1 MSAKRSIALLGTLGV
16 GLLLA
21 WWLARPSGPS
31 RPEPPPVV
39 VPRPDV
45 PAVLP
50 IAKVDVAP
58 PTGDALIEAVTD
70 MDNPKRRE
78 LATLGLSGKRTAG
91 EIQALSVYLTERPVG
106 GAAHWTRE
114 FAHRDVLMNTLR
126 AQSQNRDHVIS
137 TFARVY
143 QNPRQGD
150 TLRGY
155 ALQHLALLYRDASR
169 ELTQGQREQIL
180 VTLRGA
186 LPERADGTL
195 ASTALVGLQEIASI
209 DSTGVSSDE
218 VSSLALE
225 LMRDPSANA
234 LTRISALQIAGEN
247 KLGAAEADARRL
259 ADDPAQDRV
268 VRMAAIW
275 TLGQLGAGGAARQR
289 LTNDPDPFIRGA
301 ASASLARTKDI
312 AL

>member
-1 MSAKRSIALLGTLGV
+1 VEEGTSTV
-16 GLLLA
+16 V
-21 WWLARPSGPS
+21 PQ
-31 RPEPPPVV
+31 PEAPVV
-39 VPRPDV
+39 APTPKIEPV
-45 PAVLP
+45 
-50 IAKVDVAP
+50 P

-78 LATLGLSGKRTAG
+78 LARLGLSGKRTAG
-91 EIQALSVYLTERPVG
+91 EVQALSAYLVERPVG
-106 GAAHWTRE
+106 GGAHWGRE

-126 AQSQNRDHVIS
+126 AQPQARDHVVS
-137 TFARVY
+137 TLARIY
-143 QNPRQGD
+143 QDPRQGD

-155 ALQHLALLYRDASR
+155 ALQHLALLYRGNSR
-169 ELTQGQREQIL
+169 DLTRGQREQIL
-180 VTLRGA
+180 ATLHSA
-186 LPERADGTL
+186 LPERTAGTL

-218 VSSLALE
+218 VSALALE
-225 LMRDPSANA
+225 LMRDPTANA

>member
-1 MSAKRSIALLGTLGV
+1 
-16 GLLLA
+16 
-21 WWLARPSGPS
+21 
-31 RPEPPPVV
+31 V

-50 IAKVDVAP
+50 ITKVDVAP

-106 GAAHWTRE
+106 GGAHWSRE
-114 FAHRDVLMNTLR
+114 FGHRDVLMNILR
-126 AQSQNRDHVIS
+126 AQSQNRDQAIS
-137 TFARVY
+137 TFTRVY
-143 QNPRQGD
+143 QDPRQGD

-155 ALQHLALLYRDASR
+155 ALQHLALLYRGNSR
-169 ELTQGQREQIL
+169 DLTRGQREQIL
-180 VTLRGA
+180 ATLHAA
-186 LPERADGTL
+186 LPERTAGTL
-195 ASTALVGLQEIASI
+195 ASTALVGLQEIASVA
-209 DSTGVSSDE
+209 SSGVASDD
-218 VSSLALE
+218 VSALALDM
-225 LMRDPSANA
+225 MRDPAANA
-234 LTRISALQIAGEN
+234 LTRISALHIAGEN
-247 KLGAAEADARRL
+247 KLAAAEDDARRM
-259 ADDPAQDRV
+259 AHDPAQDRA

-275 TLGQLGAGGAARQR
+275 ALGQLGAQETVLQR

-301 ASASLARTKDI
+301 ASASLARTKDT